1 MTIGPAID
9 ATLSTLRAEAESL
22 MVDTC
27 DLQRRS
33 STSTM
38 DPQTGEV
45 THTWETYWMG
55 PCRLRVR
62 NTDRAGYVAEEATTV
77 VVRELQLP
85 VAAPLPNVGHRV
97 VIARGE
103 EAATLHVAAMPSQG
117 THLVMRRVHVET
129 REVIER

>member
-9 ATLSTLRAEAESL
+9 AAIPALRAEAESL

-27 DLQRRS
+27 ELQRRS
-33 STSTM
+33 TTSSM
-38 DPQTGEV
+38 NPQTGEV
-45 THTWETYWMG
+45 THTWETYWSG

-62 NTDRAGYVAEEATTV
+62 NLDRSGYVAEEATSA

-85 VAAPLPNVGHRV
+85 MSADLPKVGHRA
-97 VIARGE
+97 VITHGAE
-103 EAATLHVAAMPSQG
+103 TATLYVAGMPPQG

-129 REVIER
+129 REVVER